1 MHYCTSSA
9 AVLMNCLAGSLQIA
23 GMARTQDVSVGRR
36 VVFLVMTSKAC
47 SLKNLM
53 DSLKTARS
61 EYDLPVVSF
70 IFIFLGNTWAK

>member
-1 MHYCTSSA
+1 MHNCTSSA

-23 GMARTQDVSVGRR
+23 GMVRTQDMSVGRR
-36 VVFLVMTSKAC
+36 VVFLVMAPKAC

-61 EYDLPVVSF
+61 ENDLPVVSF
-70 IFIFLGNTWAK
+70 IFIFLGKTWAK